1 MVIKTSFI
9 NMSKDTIPAKV
20 LYFLY
25 ITKAIYSGS
34 NAIRTPNTWKKYIH
48 FNDTTKQPL
57 IMMIDE

>member
-1 MVIKTSFI
+1 
-9 NMSKDTIPAKV
+9 MSKDTIPAKV

-48 FNDTTKQPL
+48 FNDTTKQHL